1 MDEKERQ
8 EKIKHLK
15 KWIAE
20 RGESNKPFEK
30 ESIGK
35 AAEWLI
41 NNAIEVG
48 IDIEGF
54 EHEITN
60 YFINHVL
67 NRHSDPDTEKSLR
80 QIVVKEED
88 FNNIADIVKN
98 PDYAIIG
105 AKRKG
110 EDVLFYAK
118 RMEDGSTIYLEEV
131 LKGKKNKTLR
141 SKTLFRKKDDIDD
154 KNTFLKIASGDGK
167 TDLSKIK
174 TVSLH
179 RAGGNPSF
187 APDKPAADATSTLGV
202 DQPSKNNISQT
213 SPDVNAKKNL

>member
-1 MDEKERQ
+1 MDEKKRQ
-8 EKIKHLK
+8 VKIKHLK

-20 RGESNKPFEK
+20 RNESNKPFEK

-67 NRHSDPDTEKSLR
+67 NRHGDPDIEKSLR

-88 FNNIADIVKN
+88 FNSIADIVKN

-105 AKRKG
+105 AKRNG

-202 DQPSKNNISQT
+202 DQLSTKNISQT
-213 SPDVNAKKNL
+213 SPDVNTTV

>member
-1 MDEKERQ
+1 MKKERRR
-8 EKIKHLK
+8 KLKHLK

-20 RGESNKPFEK
+20 KGENKPFEK

-35 AAEWLI
+35 AAKWLI
-41 NNAIEVG
+41 NNAKEVG
-48 IDIEGF
+48 IDIKGF
-54 EHEITN
+54 EHEVTN

-67 NRHSDPDTEKSLR
+67 KRHGDPVTEESLR
-80 QIVVKEED
+80 QIAVKEDD

-105 AKRKG
+105 AKRNG
-110 EDVLFYAK
+110 EDILFYAK
-118 RMEDGSTIYLEEV
+118 RMKDGSTVYLEEI
-131 LKGKKNKTLR
+131 LNGKKNKTLR
-141 SKTLFRKKDDIDD
+141 SKTLFRKKDNISD
-154 KNTFLKIASGDGK
+154 KDTFLKIASGDRK

-202 DQPSKNNISQT
+202 D
-213 SPDVNAKKNL
+213 

>member
-48 IDIEGF
+48 IDIQGF

-67 NRHSDPDTEKSLR
+67 NRHSDPDIEESFG
-80 QIVVKEED
+80 QIPVKEDD
-88 FNNIADIVKN
+88 FNNIADVVKN

-105 AKRKG
+105 AKRNG

-131 LKGKKNKTLR
+131 LTGKKNKTLR
-141 SKTLFRKKDDIDD
+141 SKTLFRKKNNIDVD
-154 KNTFLKIASGDGK
+154 KETLLKIASGEGK

-179 RAGGNPSF
+179 STGGNPSL
-187 APDKPAADATSTLGV
+187 APDKPAADATSTFPV
-202 DQPSKNNISQT
+202 D
-213 SPDVNAKKNL
+213 